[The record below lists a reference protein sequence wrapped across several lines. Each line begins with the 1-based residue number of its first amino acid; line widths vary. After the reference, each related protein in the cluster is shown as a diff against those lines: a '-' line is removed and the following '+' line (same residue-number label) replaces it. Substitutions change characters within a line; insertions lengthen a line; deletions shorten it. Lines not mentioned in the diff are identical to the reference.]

1 MTNSETKATLSFSDG
16 SPSLELPIY
25 KGSIGPDV
33 IDIRKLYGATG
44 KFTYDPGF
52 MSTAACNSSI
62 TYIDG
67 DKGEL
72 LYRGYPIEQLA
83 VNCDFLETCY
93 LLLNGELPN
102 AEQKSKFVSTVT
114 NHTMVHEQMQ
124 FFFRGFRRDA
134 HPMSVLVGTVGAL
147 ASFYHDS
154 LDINDPHHREVSAIR
169 LIAKMPTLVA
179 MAYKYSVGQPF
190 VYPRNDLS
198 YSANFMRMMFSTP
211 CEEYKTNDVLVRALD
226 RILILHAD
234 HEQNA
239 STSTVRLSG
248 SSGANPFA
256 CIAAG
261 IACLWGP
268 AHGGANEAALNM
280 LKEIGTVDKIGEFVK
295 QVKDKSSG
303 VKLMGFGHRVYKN
316 YDPRAKLMRETCH
329 EVLNELGLQN
339 DPLFKLAMALEK
351 VALEDEYFVSR
362 KLYPNVDF
370 YSGIVQSALGIP
382 VSLFTGIFAMAR
394 TVGWI
399 AQWNEMISDPE
410 QKIGRPRQLFVGSP
424 KRDVAPLAK
433 RG

>member
-1 MTNSETKATLSFSDG
+1 MNTSDTKATLSFSDG
-16 SPSLELPIY
+16 SPSVDMPIY
-25 KGSIGPDV
+25 KGTIGPDV
-33 IDIRKLYGATG
+33 IDIRKLYGQTG

-52 MSTAACNSSI
+52 MSTASCNSSI

-83 VNCDFLETCY
+83 VNCDFLESCY

-102 AEQKSKFVSTVT
+102 KVEKEKFVDTVT
-114 NHTMVHEQMQ
+114 KHTMVHEQMN

-154 LDINDPHHREVSAIR
+154 LDINDPEQREISAIR
-169 LIAKMPTLVA
+169 LIAKLPTLVA
-179 MAYKYSVGQPF
+179 MAYKYSIGQPF
-190 VYPRNDLS
+190 MYPRNDLS
-198 YSANFMRMMFSTP
+198 YSANFMHMMFANP
-211 CEEYKTNDVLVRALD
+211 CEEYKVNDVLVRALD

-239 STSTVRLSG
+239 STSTVRLAG

-268 AHGGANEAALNM
+268 AHGGANEAALTM
-280 LKEIGTVDKIGEFVK
+280 LKEIGSVENIPAFIEK
-295 QVKDKSSG
+295 VKDKNSG

-316 YDPRAKLMRETCH
+316 FDPRAKLMRETCH
-329 EVLNELGLQN
+329 EVLNELGLQD
-339 DPLFKLAMALEK
+339 DPLFKLAMELEK
-351 VALEDEYFVSR
+351 IALNDEYFVSR

-394 TVGWI
+394 TIGWI
-399 AQWNEMISDPE
+399 AQWNEMIADPE

-424 KRDVAPLAK
+424 RRDVPAIDK
-433 RG
+433 R

>member
-1 MTNSETKATLSFSDG
+1 MNISDNKATLSFSDG
-16 SPSLELPIY
+16 SPAVEFPIY
-25 KGSIGPDV
+25 KGTVGPDV
-33 IDIRKLYGATG
+33 IDIRKLYAGTG

-83 VNCDFLETCY
+83 VNADFMESCY
-93 LLLNGELPN
+93 LLLNGELPDGV
-102 AEQKSKFVSTVT
+102 QKQKFVDTVT
-114 NHTMVHEQMQ
+114 QHTMVHEQMQ

-154 LDINDPHHREVSAIR
+154 LDINDAQQREISAIR

-179 MAYKYSVGQPF
+179 MAYKYSIGQPF
-190 VYPRNDLS
+190 MYPRNDLS
-198 YSANFMRMMFSTP
+198 YSANFMRMMFGNP
-211 CEEYKTNDVLVRALD
+211 CEEYKVNDVLVRALD

-239 STSTVRLSG
+239 STSTVRLAG

-268 AHGGANEAALNM
+268 AHGGANEAALTM
-280 LKEIGTVDKIGEFVK
+280 LKEIGSVENIPAFIE
-295 QVKDKSSG
+295 QVKDKNSG

-316 YDPRAKLMRETCH
+316 FDPRAKLMRETCY
-329 EVLNELGLQN
+329 EVLEELGLQD
-339 DPLFKLAMALEK
+339 DPLFKLAMELEK
-351 VALEDEYFVSR
+351 IALNDEYFVSR

-394 TVGWI
+394 TIGWI
-399 AQWNEMISDPE
+399 AQWNEMIADPE
-410 QKIGRPRQLFVGSP
+410 QKIGRPRQLFVGSTTREV
-424 KRDVAPLAK
+424 KPLDQ
-433 RG
+433 R

>member
-1 MTNSETKATLSFSDG
+1 MTTADTKATLSFSDG
-16 SPSLELPIY
+16 SPSVEFPIY
-25 KGSIGPDV
+25 KGTVGPEV

-52 MSTAACNSSI
+52 MSTAACNSTI

-102 AEQKSKFVSTVT
+102 AVQYAKFVDTVT
-114 NHTMVHEQMQ
+114 KHTMVHEQMQ

-147 ASFYHDS
+147 SAFYHDS

-198 YSANFMRMMFSTP
+198 YTANFMQMMFSVP
-211 CEEYKTNDVLVRALD
+211 CEDYSVNEVLVRALD
-226 RILILHAD
+226 RIFILHAD

-239 STSTVRLSG
+239 STSTVRLAG

-256 CIAAG
+256 CIASG

-268 AHGGANEAALNM
+268 AHGGANEAVLNM
-280 LKEIGTVDKIGEFVK
+280 LEEVGSVENINKFIARA
-295 QVKDKSSG
+295 KDK
-303 VKLMGFGHRVYKN
+303 
-316 YDPRAKLMRETCH
+316 
-329 EVLNELGLQN
+329 
-339 DPLFKLAMALEK
+339 
-351 VALEDEYFVSR
+351 
-362 KLYPNVDF
+362 
-370 YSGIVQSALGIP
+370 
-382 VSLFTGIFAMAR
+382 
-394 TVGWI
+394 
-399 AQWNEMISDPE
+399 
-410 QKIGRPRQLFVGSP
+410 
-424 KRDVAPLAK
+424 
-433 RG
+433 